1 MIKAVFLDRDGT
13 INVHVPYLSKVKDF
27 SLYPFAG
34 EAIRRFN
41 ENNYKVFII
50 TNQSGVGRGFF
61 SERRLNKIHDKML
74 EDLRA
79 SKAEIDKIYFCT
91 NLPEDQSD
99 FRKPNS
105 GMIIQAINE
114 FDIDPHR
121 SYMIGDRESDIVA
134 GGRAGLKTFLVLTGY
149 GQEESNFTD
158 DWENKPDE
166 IVKNINEAS
175 IKITDQ

>member
-13 INVHVPYLSKVKDF
+13 VNIHVPYLSKVTDF

-61 SERRLNKIHDKML
+61 SERRLNKIHNKML
-74 EDLRA
+74 KDLSI

-91 NLPEDQSD
+91 KRPEDQSE
-99 FRKPNS
+99 FRKPNP
-105 GMIIQAINE
+105 GMITQAIKE
-114 FDIDPHR
+114 FDIDPNK

-149 GQEESNFTD
+149 GQDESKFAD
-158 DWENKPDE
+158 SWEINPDE

-175 IKITDQ
+175 IIITEK